1 MHVLMV
7 AAENGALPGGKV
19 GGMGDVLRDVP
30 RSLAAQGH
38 TVSVLTPAYGSL
50 HRTTRARRRGDV
62 IAAFAGRPHAV
73 EVFALPP
80 SGPGKRLRP
89 YLLEHADFAACG
101 AGAIYCNDPPGRPF
115 ETDSGK
121 FALFCA
127 AVAELLAADRLGAP
141 DVIHL
146 HDWHAAS
153 LAVLLRL
160 HPRYAALRNRH
171 MVLTVHNLAMQGL
184 RPWRGHPAS
193 PASWYPDL
201 PVDERLLD
209 TRYPDCYNPMRAG
222 IALADRVHVVSP
234 TYAEE
239 ICSAGGA
246 LGEGLQ
252 ADLAAARADGRL
264 FGILN
269 GCEYP
274 SREAA
279 APGWSELLAI
289 ARQQL
294 LRWTGD
300 ERNVRA
306 THLLA
311 LERLRA
317 QGANKGAGLL
327 LTAVGRLTDQKL
339 GMLADTMAD
348 GRSVLE
354 HLLDQLHGDDRLL
367 VLGSGD
373 PALEEML
380 TRVQAVDGR
389 LLFFCG
395 YSEALANALY
405 AAGDLFLMPSRFEP
419 CGIAQMLAMRRGQPC
434 LVART
439 GGLADTVLDGVNGFG
454 FDPGAPGGA
463 VAALLERLAAAL
475 TLLRENGREAADIRA
490 AARAARFPWE
500 TAVKAYEAVL
510 YDVSCE

>member
-30 RSLAAQGH
+30 RSLAARGH

-50 HRTTRARRRGDV
+50 HRTTRARRRGEV
-62 IAAFAGRPHAV
+62 VVAFAGRSQAV

-127 AVAELLAADRLGAP
+127 AAAELLADDRLGRP
-141 DVIHL
+141 HIIHL

-160 HPRYAALRNRH
+160 HPRYAALRNSH
-171 MVLTVHNLAMQGL
+171 LVLTVHNLAMQGI
-184 RPWRGHPAS
+184 RPWRGHEAS

-209 TRYPDCYNPMRAG
+209 PRYPDCYNPMRAG

-234 TYAEE
+234 TYAKE
-239 ICSAGGA
+239 ICTVGSS

-264 FGILN
+264 LGILN

-274 SREAA
+274 PREAP
-279 APGWSELLAI
+279 APAWSELLGI

-294 LRWTGD
+294 LRWTAD

-317 QGANKGAGLL
+317 QPAERGTGLL

-339 GMLADTMAD
+339 GILADTMAD

-354 HLLDQLHGDDRLL
+354 HLLDQLHADDRLW

-380 TRVQAVDGR
+380 TRVQSVDRR

-395 YSEALANALY
+395 YSEALSDALY
-405 AAGDLFLMPSRFEP
+405 ASGDLFLMPSRFEP

-439 GGLADTVLDGVNGFG
+439 GGLADTVTDGVDGFS

-463 VAALLERLAAAL
+463 APALLERLASAL
-475 TLLRENGREAADIRA
+475 ALLRENGREAAAMRA

-500 TAVKAYEAVL
+500 TAVEAYEADL
-510 YDVSCE
+510 YDVNHA